1 MKMKTD
7 FPEKLFIITENGNVF
22 DTEMTYE
29 IPLYQRGYAWKEKQ
43 LTQLLE
49 DIQDVKDGMDYYIGS
64 LVVSRHDNV
73 YEVVDGQ
80 QRLTSL
86 FMLLNCLGIET
97 KKTLKFA
104 CRERANQT
112 LEHIEDL
119 IRDDLNGQ
127 EKSRLELDKMD
138 GDILEGIQILKQKI
152 EILKKQKNLNLI
164 DKLKRV
170 ILYRIELPAH
180 TDLNRYFE
188 IMNTRGEQLE
198 QHDIVKAKLMQE
210 LSAEE
215 GRLFSQIWDACRD
228 MTGYV
233 QMHFSPSIRRILFG
247 EDWTA
252 CPDGDWQMF
261 YEKWHKAQ
269 TDEKKEVPRIEC
281 ADEDE
286 EKTLLECL
294 KSNYGRMPEETDEES
309 KEKERIVYDGIV
321 DFSVFLLHVLKI
333 YVAEKGLKVE
343 LPQELDDK
351 KLIECF
357 DRASSKDAEF
367 SKDFAMYLL
376 KIRFLFDAYVI
387 KREYKYTYEK
397 PDSEWSLKKLRS
409 YVSGRSRS
417 ADYMHSFDEKCYDRL
432 IMIQAC
438 FRVAY
443 TSPKTMHWLTKVLRY
458 LFQQKNAIIDGEN
471 YVNQLENMARSIVK
485 DLLDD
490 DKTYLGVGTQNI
502 VFHYLDYLLWKADW
516 ETGGSKYNNF
526 VFEFRDSVEHFYP
539 QNPSNGSF
547 DKWDEMIS
555 IGGEEFREV
564 DQFGNLALLT
574 SGQNSR
580 LSNQDPAYKV
590 TKLKDAITKGSIK
603 LRIMSEILDEL
614 TKSEGMEGACKK
626 WKDSECKKHGN
637 EMLQLLRNDCEAR
650 GKGIS

>member
-1 MKMKTD
+1 MNKSFIRSELLFKKEGMEKIRQSNILVFGVGGVGGYVIEALIRSGVEHITIVDNDIVVESNINRQIIASIDTLGQYKVDVMKKRILTINPNMEVEARKCFYLPETEDQFD
-7 FPEKLFIITENGNVF
+7 FKKYDYVVDCVDTVAAKLSIVIKAKENNVNVISALGAGNKM
-22 DTEMTYE
+22 DPT
-29 IPLYQRGYAWKEKQ
+29 
-43 LTQLLE
+43 LLE
-49 DIQDVKDGMDYYIGS
+49 VSDISHTK
-64 LVVSRHDNV
+64 
-73 YEVVDGQ
+73 VDP
-80 QRLTSL
+80 LAKV
-86 FMLLNCLGIET
+86 M
-97 KKTLKFA
+97 
-104 CRERANQT
+104 
-112 LEHIEDL
+112 
-119 IRDDLNGQ
+119 
-127 EKSRLELDKMD
+127 RLELRKR
-138 GDILEGIQILKQKI
+138 GIDHLKVVYSQEPPIKI
-152 EILKKQKNLNLI
+152 E
-164 DKLKRV
+164 
-170 ILYRIELPAH
+170 
-180 TDLNRYFE
+180 
-188 IMNTRGEQLE
+188 
-198 QHDIVKAKLMQE
+198 
-210 LSAEE
+210 
-215 GRLFSQIWDACRD
+215 
-228 MTGYV
+228 
-233 QMHFSPSIRRILFG
+233 
-247 EDWTA
+247 
-252 CPDGDWQMF
+252 
-261 YEKWHKAQ
+261 